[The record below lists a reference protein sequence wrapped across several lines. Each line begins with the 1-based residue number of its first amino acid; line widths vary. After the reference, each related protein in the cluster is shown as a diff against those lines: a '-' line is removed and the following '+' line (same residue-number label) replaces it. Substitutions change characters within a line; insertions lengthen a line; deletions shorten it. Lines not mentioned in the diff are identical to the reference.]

1 MNLVL
6 RKVLALGV
14 ICISIIL
21 FAYLGATSNQ
31 PTNHVSSLIRIG
43 VSQTPLSSPFI
54 VAKSNQYFLQ
64 QGLNVELVPCFGG
77 VACAKL
83 LFSGEVDYATA
94 SESVVMFQS
103 FKRKDFR
110 VLASFVESTNDLKL
124 LALQEQGI
132 TKTSDLD
139 GKKVGIVKA
148 SASEFYLDSLLIV
161 DNLKRIEINKVY
173 MAPQEMED
181 ALTSHEVDAI
191 SVWEPYGYL
200 IENAVESPPVNLG
213 IAGVYTLSFNL
224 LTMGE
229 TVDAAPQV
237 ATSILLALSDSI
249 NWMQQNP
256 DTSRELI
263 SQNLSIPIEQLE
275 WSWNDYVFR
284 LSLGNSLL
292 SNLQLQ
298 ARWATNSGLASGVA
312 PDYRKIMYAPPLT
325 DALETEAF

>member
-6 RKVLALGV
+6 RKVLTLGV
-14 ICISIIL
+14 FCLSIIL

-31 PTNHVSSLIRIG
+31 SSNQLTPSIRIA

-54 VAKSNQYFLQ
+54 VAKSNQYFLK
-64 QGLNVELVPCFGG
+64 QGLNIEIVPCFGG
-77 VACAKL
+77 VACAEL

-124 LALQEQGI
+124 LALKEQGI

-161 DNLKRIEINKVY
+161 DNLKRIEISKVY
-173 MAPQEMED
+173 MAPQEMEK
-181 ALTSHEVDAI
+181 ALTSNQVDAI

-200 IENAVESPPVNLG
+200 LENATEEPPVNLG

-224 LTMGE
+224 LAMGK
-229 TVDAAPQV
+229 TVDADPQV
-237 ATSILLALSDSI
+237 ATSILLALGDAI
-249 NWMQQNP
+249 NWMHQNS
-256 DTSRELI
+256 DTSRALV
-263 SQNLSIPIEQLE
+263 SQALDVPLEQLE

-298 ARWATNSGLASGVA
+298 ARWATNSGLTSGVA
-312 PDYRKIMYAPPLT
+312 PDYRKIMHAIPLN
-325 DALETEAF
+325 DALKTEAF